1 MDFGF
6 FPDVFDEAIGPIS
19 IRTLDGLDDKVRDVL
34 ECGGIERDWCY
45 APAQEVRWLGGRTET
60 LRYPS
65 RIFGLPKT
73 HTLDH
78 ATSQG
83 DAHLR
88 FLIQCFGFLSGIRL
102 TETDMGFLDATPIRT
117 GVANDIVWI
126 GSSLMKA
133 LNHADVFWDA
143 NTHNPRICMAM
154 RGIIHNYFLA
164 ATPTNLDFE
173 RFIYLY
179 VALEGCHY
187 VRSLILNQSPRPGRH
202 ADRIANLCLT
212 YGMAV
217 PTWADPSSA
226 SVASFRHETLH
237 EGLFFDEPLGFQIYG
252 GNAPRLPQYDNV
264 PLEMSCLISRLML
277 ALLGMEKSE
286 YVTSSVATR
295 GRWGVRL

>member
-6 FPDVFDEAIGPIS
+6 YPDPFDQTIGQIS
-19 IRTLDGLDDKVRDVL
+19 IRTLDGLDDKVRSVMED
-34 ECGGIERDWCY
+34 GGIEKDWCY
-45 APAQEVRWLGGRTET
+45 APTQECRWLGGRTEI
-60 LRYPS
+60 LPYPS
-65 RIFGLPKT
+65 RVFGLPKT
-73 HTLDH
+73 HAIEHT
-78 ATSQG
+78 ASQG

-102 TETDMGFLDATPIRT
+102 TETEMGFLDATPIKP
-117 GVANDIVWI
+117 GVTNDIVWL
-126 GSSLMKA
+126 GDSLMKA
-133 LNHADVFWDA
+133 MNHADTFWHA
-143 NTHNPRICMAM
+143 NTHNQRICTAV

-187 VRSLILNQSPRPGRH
+187 VRSLLSNQNPRSGNH
-202 ADRIANLCLT
+202 AQRIANLCLA

-217 PTWADPSSA
+217 PTWADPQGVG
-226 SVASFRHETLH
+226 VASFRHETLH

-295 GRWGVRL
+295 SRLGVRL